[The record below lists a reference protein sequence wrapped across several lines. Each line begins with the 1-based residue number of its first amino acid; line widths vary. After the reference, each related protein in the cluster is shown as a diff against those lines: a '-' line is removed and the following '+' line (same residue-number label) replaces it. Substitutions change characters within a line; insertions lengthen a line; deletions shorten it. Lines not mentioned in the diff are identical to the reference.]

1 MNVKW
6 DNDVRL
12 WNSCT
17 CGRGGFVR
25 VRNRSCA
32 ASLAF
37 VRIAD
42 SFRAHLGL
50 LSCARE
56 LGIMPCLSR
65 HWVVF
70 GFGTWQAGGLDSH
83 RLMGNLN

>member
-37 VRIAD
+37 VRT
-42 SFRAHLGL
+42 SGFSRAHENWV
-50 LSCARE
+50 SCLVYLVIGWSSALE
-56 LGIMPCLSR
+56 HGKPAALTVIG
-65 HWVVF
+65 
-70 GFGTWQAGGLDSH
+70 
-83 RLMGNLN
+83 

>member
-1 MNVKW
+1 MK
-6 DNDVRL
+6 RL
-12 WNSCT
+12 WNLCM

-42 SFRAHLGL
+42 SFRALLGL

-56 LGIMPCLSR
+56 LGAMPASFVIGWSSALE
-65 HWVVF
+65 HGKPAALTVI
-70 GFGTWQAGGLDSH
+70 G
-83 RLMGNLN
+83 